1 MIIQAL
7 QSNKLCISVDRFFYP
22 EQSNLIAA
30 YFIFT
35 SNKIKLGLGNFI
47 SIVVI
52 PYRNAY
58 TVELY
63 STLVIF
69 KLLE

>member
-7 QSNKLCISVDRFFYP
+7 QLNKLCISVDRSFYP
-22 EQSNLIAA
+22 EQYNLIAA
-30 YFIFT
+30 HFIFT
-35 SNKIKLGLGNFI
+35 SNKLKLGSGNFI

-58 TVELY
+58 KVELY
-63 STLVIF
+63 STLAIF